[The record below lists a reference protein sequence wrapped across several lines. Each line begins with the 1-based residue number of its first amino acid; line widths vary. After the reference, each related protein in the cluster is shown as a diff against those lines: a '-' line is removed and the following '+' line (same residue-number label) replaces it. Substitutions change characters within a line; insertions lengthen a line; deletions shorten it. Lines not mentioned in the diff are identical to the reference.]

1 MIYWRNSP
9 VKRKYMGNQITHSK
23 KFKFSG
29 HDTFPLRYGWL
40 YKIVQEG
47 AKGDSF
53 TNPEQDMIKYGAG
66 KNMVTAMKYWGRS
79 FGILSKNYKTVT
91 QFGESIFGENGYD
104 KYLEDDA
111 TLWILHWKLARA
123 ISTNT
128 VWWWAFNIFPD
139 LYFDKRIMFKSLKQ
153 YLNEYEEIKVVDNTL
168 KKDIDCFINTY
179 SVRPLEKNEI
189 TENTL
194 QCPLAELGLI
204 QERSNRGEYKF
215 QTMNKK
221 DIPPLIFYW
230 ALSEYWNNLAY
241 KPETLTLEQ
250 ITYNANSPG
259 KIFKLDESSIISYL
273 SEIERASNKKYKWSE
288 TLGSR
293 TVQITQLNINPDFF
307 LKKHYK

>member
-128 VWWWAFNIFPD
+128 V
-139 LYFDKRIMFKSLKQ
+139 
-153 YLNEYEEIKVVDNTL
+153 
-168 KKDIDCFINTY
+168 
-179 SVRPLEKNEI
+179 
-189 TENTL
+189 
-194 QCPLAELGLI
+194 
-204 QERSNRGEYKF
+204 
-215 QTMNKK
+215 
-221 DIPPLIFYW
+221 
-230 ALSEYWNNLAY
+230 
-241 KPETLTLEQ
+241 
-250 ITYNANSPG
+250 
-259 KIFKLDESSIISYL
+259 
-273 SEIERASNKKYKWSE
+273 
-288 TLGSR
+288 
-293 TVQITQLNINPDFF
+293 
-307 LKKHYK
+307 